1 MSGLAASR
9 AESLWL
15 SVKFLVLWRLCRLR
29 PSLSCFK
36 AADWKVKGFPHGEAA
51 KPQEAQI
58 RASRVMSF

>member
-1 MSGLAASR
+1 MSGLAATR

-15 SVKFLVLWRLCRLR
+15 SVKFLVPWRLRHLR

-36 AADWKVKGFPHGEAA
+36 AADRKAKGFPHGKAA

-58 RASRVMSF
+58 SASRAMSF